1 MVATGGK
8 PHSDRLRSRSRR
20 KGPPTIRLKFGDMAG
35 AKEFAPKQRYSAR
48 VEECRRYLVEMAAS
62 VEDAALLAKHLAGY
76 TYNR

>member
-1 MVATGGK
+1 
-8 PHSDRLRSRSRR
+8 
-20 KGPPTIRLKFGDMAG
+20 MAG

-48 VEECRRYLVEMAAS
+48 VEECRRYLVEMAGS

>member
-1 MVATGGK
+1 MVATGGR
-8 PHSDRLRSRSRR
+8 PHKDRQRSRSRQ

-48 VEECRRYLVEMAAS
+48 VEECRHYLVDMAGS